1 MLLFIISTVNIN
13 YAQHMKFNGISM
25 GETPTVF
32 ISKLK
37 AKGFTPISQNN
48 DDILMGDFCG
58 VKDCIIAV
66 TTDRDIVLSVCVTFP
81 EQKKWKYL
89 ETKYN
94 YLKLLLIQKYGDP
107 IECIEEFYGYSE
119 DDFSKLH
126 CLEVDKCKY
135 YSRFMIDGGHI
146 VLNIE
151 HQGGNYN
158 VVSLF
163 YSDDINTTKNEQLI
177 IEDL

>member
-37 AKGFTPISQNN
+37 AKGFTPISQSDN
-48 DDILMGDFCG
+48 ILTGKFCNEN
-58 VKDCIIAV
+58 CIILVLINKDVV
-66 TTDRDIVLSVCVTFP
+66 TSTYVTFP

-94 YLKLLLIQKYGDP
+94 YLKLLLIQKYRDP
-107 IECIEEFYGYSE
+107 IECIEEFYDYSE
-119 DDFSKLH
+119 DDFSKL
-126 CLEVDKCKY
+126 L
-135 YSRFMIDGGHI
+135 
-146 VLNIE
+146 LNL
-151 HQGGNYN
+151 Q
-158 VVSLF
+158 SPA
-163 YSDDINTTKNEQLI
+163 DIRLPRTC
-177 IEDL
+177 